1 MISPNKR
8 YQIFISSTFTDL
20 KEERAE
26 VTQAILELGHMPYG
40 MEAFPAANETQWEW
54 IKKAIEES
62 DYYIAIIGG
71 KYGSINAK
79 TGRSYTEMEY
89 NYANEKGIPS
99 IAFIVDD
106 SIDLPKSKIETDP
119 EKIKKLA
126 DFKKYIEDSRL
137 RKSYTSKDDLKAKV
151 YPSLLQ
157 LIRQYPREGW
167 VRANSLKEYTSNS
180 EVLKLLKENQI
191 LKKSNQALAQGDE
204 PVLVE
209 YTIIK
214 GWGWNEMR
222 YKEAT
227 FPMTWDKLFFYVA
240 EKMYCEG
247 RLSVSDAQKT
257 IEDKIFQMLE
267 DKFPVE
273 DRFHI
278 QLERGA
284 IKDYL
289 LQFEALRYVTS
300 SNSEYWELTKSGR
313 KHYIAHKAVMGPCK

>member
-126 DFKKYIEDSRL
+126 DL
-137 RKSYTSKDDLKAKV
+137 
-151 YPSLLQ
+151 
-157 LIRQYPREGW
+157 
-167 VRANSLKEYTSNS
+167 
-180 EVLKLLKENQI
+180 
-191 LKKSNQALAQGDE
+191 
-204 PVLVE
+204 
-209 YTIIK
+209 
-214 GWGWNEMR
+214 
-222 YKEAT
+222 
-227 FPMTWDKLFFYVA
+227 
-240 EKMYCEG
+240 
-247 RLSVSDAQKT
+247 
-257 IEDKIFQMLE
+257 
-267 DKFPVE
+267 
-273 DRFHI
+273 
-278 QLERGA
+278 
-284 IKDYL
+284 
-289 LQFEALRYVTS
+289 
-300 SNSEYWELTKSGR
+300 
-313 KHYIAHKAVMGPCK
+313 